1 MIGTFNFQL
10 ALHPLDLS
18 SQKTKAS
25 IGRSGSIGS
34 RRPPSRPRSI
44 VGSKSGEVSEQLD
57 GSGLTDISKI
67 CQKVHEEAKKDFK
80 GQIRQHP
87 QNIVSCDQNE
97 KLTNNDSPLSQ
108 VVERNFDLDGSIFN
122 EVLKSNSDSTISSSH
137 ISVIRKKSCSSEDLH
152 VVDEEDNET
161 TSSGS
166 DWRRSSKVRRSLQFP
181 SKQALTLKEN
191 IVIPV
196 TKTVAEIKKEIEAR
210 KQLVT
215 NSFRAN
221 HWNSLAEL
229 EDVLGVVENG
239 NHNEQSKD
247 SSSSETETVS
257 PTKISKKRQT
267 FITAE
272 TLQEVKGRLRK
283 LNSPVDKLL
292 KSDDVDDGIVTEVKP
307 LRTEEVCDEIPK
319 NTVKSYVFGMEV
331 MLRKTKPPVIGT
343 GSLESRSSNKSVT
356 NGTSRS
362 EEWYNRRKS
371 YGFEQ
376 VSNQQNS
383 NTYFEKSKIESS
395 TDSGICK
402 SSDTF
407 PSWPKLAEK
416 SLMVQTPAP
425 TKTSHSIVI
434 KPYQEVNTMTAN
446 EIGVDAVI
454 RKGRKT
460 VVNLTSNSGVV
471 NSSWAWSSRDGVL
484 SNPKDQIKEGIHKVK
499 VSDENRSFNEKS
511 AKPTDSL
518 RLSEPITIS
527 IPITQQQIKPNLTDP
542 ANLLLK
548 ETTTLNRTETSNVH
562 NGLLPH
568 KEVLFKKDA
577 DKTMAETDSIFDN
590 IPWRGNRTKTL
601 SNFFDSEFKRHS
613 IAVDQTK
620 YLTNKRS
627 CASYHFNGVNDF
639 KTDSSHDSE
648 DLLSYSFGDKE
659 SIKGNT
665 DSDQEQNGNERKQKK
680 VEFCK
685 TEVHFAA
692 EPGRFNIVETDGK
705 PPPTNMY
712 RRRRK
717 TTSETTNRSG
727 LPEIRF
733 GDTQYEQNMLL
744 AADCSLNEPSTPGKK
759 FELTSDSL
767 TNKNENEDL
776 RYTNSAITA
785 SKCTQKPTYQ
795 QHEPNQSTF
804 DIENSSE
811 DDGPKPK
818 SILKNNIPKPKPY
831 LLGEHPDDTSA
842 EDSSWGV
849 RLRSVKPDSESQ
861 NRPSNSEGLKETEFK
876 KLLKSVRPSA
886 NKPSELFQQPEQS
899 STAADNGLEVRIS
912 SSALLPDHRRASWS
926 VADRVRHVEE
936 TRGYSTKVN
945 FGPQETTVVDFKAN
959 NNGYQF
965 NSSDAIKNNWLI
977 KEQHLPFG
985 KSNIFFLTLFSL
997 TP

>member
-1 MIGTFNFQL
+1 MVLFFQL

-44 VGSKSGEVSEQLD
+44 VGSKSGETSEQLD
-57 GSGLTDISKI
+57 GSGLTDIGQI

-80 GQIRQHP
+80 SHIKQLPQHP
-87 QNIVSCDQNE
+87 LPNVVSCNPNDNV
-97 KLTNNDSPLSQ
+97 TNNDSSSNQ
-108 VVERNFDLDGSIFN
+108 VVDSNTDSGSSIFN
-122 EVLKSNSDSTISSSH
+122 EVLKSNSDSTLSSCH
-137 ISVIRKKSCSSEDLH
+137 LSVIRKKSCSSEDLH
-152 VVDEEDNET
+152 VVDEEDNDT

-181 SKQALTLKEN
+181 SKQTLTLKEN

-215 NSFRAN
+215 NSFRTN

-229 EDVLGVVENG
+229 EDVLGVVGNENQD
-239 NHNEQSKD
+239 EQSKD
-247 SSSSETETVS
+247 SSSSETGTLS

-283 LNSPVDKLL
+283 LNSPVDKIL
-292 KSDDVDDGIVTEVKP
+292 KSYDVDDGIVTEVKP
-307 LRTEEVCDEIPK
+307 ASPEEICDEIPK

-331 MLRKTKPPVIGT
+331 MLRKTKPTIVGT

-356 NGTSRS
+356 NGACRS

-376 VSNQQNS
+376 VSNQHNA

-402 SSDTF
+402 SSDTL
-407 PSWPKLAEK
+407 PSWPKLADNP
-416 SLMVQTPAP
+416 LVVQTTPI
-425 TKTSHSIVI
+425 KTSHSIVI
-434 KPYQEVNTMTAN
+434 KPYQEINTISAN
-446 EIGVDAVI
+446 EIGGDAVV

-460 VVNLTSNSGVV
+460 VVNLTTNPGAVS
-471 NSSWAWSSRDGVL
+471 SSWAWNSRDGAL
-484 SNPKDQIKEGIHKVK
+484 LNSKDQIKESVHKVK
-499 VSDENRSFNEKS
+499 VSDANRSFNEKS
-511 AKPTDSL
+511 TMHAESL

-527 IPITQQQIKPNLTDP
+527 IPITQQPIKSNLTDP

-548 ETTTLNRTETSNVH
+548 ETTTSSSQ
-562 NGLLPH
+562 NGLLAH
-568 KEVLFKKDA
+568 KEPLFQKDSE
-577 DKTMAETDSIFDN
+577 KTITEPDSIIDN

-620 YLTNKRS
+620 YLSNKRS
-627 CASYHFNGVNDF
+627 SASFHFNGINSF
-639 KTDSSHDSE
+639 KNEGSQINEDHSSYN
-648 DLLSYSFGDKE
+648 LGDKE
-659 SIKGNT
+659 SIKET
-665 DSDQEQNGNERKQKK
+665 ADSDQEQNTNERKHKK

-717 TTSETTNRSG
+717 PISETTNKSG

-744 AADCSLNEPSTPGKK
+744 TADLSQNEPSASAQP
-759 FELTSDSL
+759 FECLNNPRDH
-767 TNKNENEDL
+767 KNEKNDL
-776 RYTNSAITA
+776 NYMNSAFTVP
-785 SKCTQKPTYQ
+785 KYKPQPIYEQ
-795 QHEPNQSTF
+795 NELRQSTL
-804 DIENSSE
+804 DLENSSD
-811 DDGPKPK
+811 DDGPKPR

-831 LLGEHPDDTSA
+831 LLGELPDDTLA
-842 EDSSWGV
+842 EDSASWGV
-849 RLRSVKPDSESQ
+849 RLKSVKPESESQ
-861 NRPSNSEGLKETEFK
+861 NLPSYSEGSKETEFK
-876 KLLKSVRPSA
+876 KLLKSLRPST
-886 NKPSELFQQPEQS
+886 NKPQDLFQQTERS

-945 FGPQETTVVDFKAN
+945 FGPQETTVVDFKIHD
-959 NNGYQF
+959 NGYQF
-965 NSSDAIKNNWLI
+965 NSSGASKNNWLV
-977 KEQHLPFG
+977 KEQRLPFG
-985 KSNIFFLTLFSL
+985 KLKFFYPVAFRSGQLAR
-997 TP
+997 